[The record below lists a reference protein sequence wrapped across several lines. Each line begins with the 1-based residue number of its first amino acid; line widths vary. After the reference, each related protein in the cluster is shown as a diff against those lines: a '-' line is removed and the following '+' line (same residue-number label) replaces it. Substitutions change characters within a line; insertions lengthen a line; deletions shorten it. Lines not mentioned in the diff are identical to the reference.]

1 MQQHKLIQ
9 LLKKLERR
17 EMTRFREFAESPY
30 HNKHDV
36 VRQLVQ
42 YLSDIFPQYTDSNCD
57 RHLLFRQ
64 LFGRQPHDQKKL
76 AVHFTYTLRLLE
88 QFLQSEQL
96 RQQPALQQQLLLQRL
111 RSKKQFKH
119 FEKILSKLEKNT
131 DETKQRDADWYFHRY
146 RAAAESDY
154 YFTLVSERR
163 RDQSLQYKQ
172 DYLNRYF
179 LAVKLRDACEMAVR
193 QRILKVSYD
202 DPMAA
207 IAVQQVAQSPDTL
220 QSEPAINLYYRLYLV
235 ITEQSPAYYFE
246 ARAQLQQQ
254 QSALPD
260 EELKNI
266 YNYLQNYCI
275 QRINAGEA
283 RFLQEIF
290 QLYQAQLERGLLL
303 EDGWLSE
310 WHYKNIVTTAL
321 RLEELDWV
329 YQFIEA
335 YKKRLPEASRDNAYR
350 FNLAAYY
357 YAAEQYARV
366 LELLTQVEYSDL
378 RYSLGAKA
386 LLLRTYYDLEEYEA
400 LFSLV
405 DSFKQYLIRNKLM
418 ADDRRLGYHNLFK
431 LTRRAATLRYN
442 QGYYAEARYTKELQR
457 LQRDIGQAKAIFNKG
472 WLLERVEELES
483 GRV

>member
-1 MQQHKLIQ
+1 MLQHKLIQ
-9 LLKKLERR
+9 LLQGMERR

-30 HNKHDV
+30 HNKHTIV
-36 VRQLVQ
+36 QQLVQ
-42 YLSDIFPQYTDSNCD
+42 YLSEHFPQFTEQNCD
-57 RHLLFRQ
+57 RYHLFRH
-64 LFGRQPHDQKKL
+64 LFPGETHDQKKL

-88 QFLQSEQL
+88 DFFQVEQL
-96 RQQPALQQQLLLQRL
+96 RAQPGRGEQLLLKRL
-111 RSKKQFKH
+111 RKKKQLKH
-119 FEKILSKLEKNT
+119 FEKTLAKAEQNAEQT
-131 DETKQRDADWYFHRY
+131 AQRDFQWYFHRY
-146 RAAAESDY
+146 QIATESDY
-154 YFTLVSERR
+154 YYTLVSERR
-163 RDQSLQYKQ
+163 RDQSLQDKQ

-193 QRILKVSYD
+193 KRILNVSYT

-207 IAVQQVAQSPDTL
+207 IAVQQVASSPDTL
-220 QSEPAINLYYRLYLV
+220 QREPAINTYYHLHRMIV
-235 ITEQSPAYYFE
+235 EQSPEYYFE
-246 ARAQLQQQ
+246 ARRQLQLQQEY
-254 QSALPD
+254 LTP

-283 RFLQEIF
+283 SFLQENF

-303 EDGWLSE
+303 EDELLSE

-321 RLEELDWV
+321 RLEELQWV
-329 YQFIEA
+329 HQFIED
-335 YKKRLPEASRDNAYR
+335 YRGRLRASSSENAYR
-350 FNLAAYY
+350 FNLASYY
-357 YAAEQYARV
+357 YAAGQYPRV

-431 LTRRAATLRYN
+431 LARRAATLRYN
-442 QGYYAEARYTKELQR
+442 KGYYSKVRYQKDLER
-457 LQRDIGQAKAIFNKG
+457 LQQDIGEAKAVFNKG
-472 WLLERVEELES
+472 WLVERVEEL
-483 GRV
+483 R